1 MKAWMKVWIQFGLIL
16 MLVAGAFWF
25 GQRQIAPSVTSV
37 SAPTERKILYYRNPM
52 GLPDTSPVPKVDSMG
67 MDYEPVY
74 AEDEPAG
81 ASVVLSPEKIQ
92 LLGVRTE
99 VARHQTL
106 LRQIR
111 ASAIIEV
118 DERQQYW
125 VAPRFEG
132 WIQKL
137 HVNTTGQAVRRG
149 EALFTVYS
157 PALETAVREVQLAHS
172 SGLTEV
178 EQSARHRLANWQ
190 IVEADWQTFVFRAP
204 MDGVVIEKLAVEGA
218 RFGAGDVLFK
228 LVDLSKVWLQAEV
241 AEQDQA
247 GLHIGQSVAIK
258 LDAYPNENW
267 RGKISFIA
275 PLLNEKTRTVRV
287 RVELTNPQARLRPGM
302 FASLII
308 ADKLKAQLLIPV
320 SAVIDS
326 GTRQSV
332 LVQVATGRFQA
343 RTVQLGARND
353 EHVTVLAGLAEGETV
368 VTRAN
373 FLIDAE
379 SNLRAALSGLQSVP
393 SAHQHEG
400 Q

>member
-1 MKAWMKVWIQFGLIL
+1 MNALIKFTFLLIL
-16 MLVAGAFWF
+16 VAAGSFWF
-25 GQRQIAPSVTSV
+25 GQHQA
-37 SAPTERKILYYRNPM
+37 APTATTISIPSERKILYYRNPM

-132 WIQKL
+132 WIQQL
-137 HVNTTGQAVRRG
+137 HVNTTGQQVTRG
-149 EALFTVYS
+149 QALFSVYS
-157 PALETAVREVQLAHS
+157 PALETAVREVQLAR
-172 SGLTEV
+172 SGGLNEV
-178 EQSARHRLANWQ
+178 EQSARHRLDNWQ
-190 IVEADWQTFVFRAP
+190 IAEADWQTFVFRAP
-204 MDGVVIEKLAVEGA
+204 RDGVVIEKLAVEGA

-247 GLHIGQSVAIK
+247 GLHIGQGVAIK
-258 LDAYPNENW
+258 IDAYPNENW
-267 RGKISFIA
+267 HGKISFIA

-287 RVELTNPQARLRPGM
+287 RVELANPQARLRPGM
-302 FASLII
+302 FASLAI
-308 ADKLKAQLLIPV
+308 ADKLKAQLLIPL

-326 GTRQSV
+326 GTRQTI

-343 RTVQLGARND
+343 RAVQLGARND

-393 SAHQHEG
+393 SAPQHGG